1 MMLYKLARL
10 LQVVGLVLPLVA
22 IAGNVARPE
31 QVDLKVSLIM
41 SATGIG
47 IFVIGWLLQQATRP
61 R

>member
-1 MMLYKLARL
+1 MLYKLARL
-10 LQVVGLVLPLVA
+10 LQTIGLVLPLVA

-41 SATGIG
+41 SAIGIG
-47 IFVIGWLLQQATRP
+47 LFFAGWLLQRATRP